1 MIAAT
6 TDELL
11 TYLADLIETVERLG
25 VVVLPPDD
33 ADDVDWERD
42 GDDLML
48 DLATRLPASRHAR
61 TVDLVLQER
70 WSPIER
76 GRWVLAAYG
85 YELRHHEL
93 DYRRALHRHD
103 VDYFVRTYDVATHEH
118 CEATM
123 GHEVCSH
130 YGGEPV
136 RGAIDGFGRLYDA
149 WLTSSKPDCSRLRC
163 LG

>member
-11 TYLADLIETVERLG
+11 AYLADLIEIAERFG
-25 VVVLPPDD
+25 ATVLPPDD
-33 ADDVDWERD
+33 AEDVAWEQD
-42 GDDLML
+42 GDDLVL
-48 DLATRLPASRHAR
+48 DLATRLPAPRRSRH
-61 TVDLVLQER
+61 VDLVLQER
-70 WSPIER
+70 WSPTARDE
-76 GRWVLAAYG
+76 WVLVEYG

-103 VDYFVRTYDVATHEH
+103 VGYFVRAHDVATHEH

-123 GHEVCSH
+123 GHAVCGR
-130 YGGEPV
+130 YAGEPV
-136 RGAIDGFGRLYDA
+136 NGAIDGFRRLYSV
-149 WLTSSKPDCSRLRC
+149 WLSNTKPDCSRLRC